1 MDVPDRIE
9 RSITIKATPS
19 AVWELV
25 SEPGWWI
32 NEGRLTEHEIKQVDG
47 RTVVVD
53 PALGEF
59 PLIVEQERA
68 PEYVA
73 FRWAPWDEKQAAEEG
88 TLVEFFVTD
97 NGDGTVGVRVVE
109 SGWSG
114 LSLPPEQLSDNH
126 AENEGGWE
134 LEMDLLAAA
143 FAS

>member
-9 RSITIKATPS
+9 RSITIKAAPG
-19 AVWELV
+19 AVWPLV

-32 NEGRLTEHEIKQVDG
+32 NEGRLTEHEIKRVDG

-53 PALGEF
+53 PTLGEF
-59 PLIVEQERA
+59 PLIVVEERA

-97 NGDGTVGVRVVE
+97 NGDGSVQVRVVE
-109 SGWSG
+109 SGFAA
-114 LSLPPEQLSDNH
+114 LKLPAEKISDNQ
-126 AENEGGWE
+126 AENEDGWE
-134 LEMDLLAAA
+134 LEMGLLAAA
-143 FAS
+143 FSS